1 MRELEIVF
9 DVTHVLSRDYNSKG
23 LEWRLRGDPSNAD
36 EFNESFVVIKKNGV
50 TPPTWDELQHKLKVM
65 QAEYDSKQYQRDRKV
80 EYDKL
85 NQFEMQFDDQR
96 DGTTTWVDAINGIKE
111 KHPKE

>member
-1 MRELEIVF
+1 MKMPNVT
-9 DVTHVLSRDYNSKG
+9 DVLTEKYNDMEWSLSGSPTTEEEFEENFTVLKSNGNPRPKWSAIQTHL
-23 LEWRLRGDPSNAD
+23 
-36 EFNESFVVIKKNGV
+36 
-50 TPPTWDELQHKLKVM
+50 TTM
-65 QAEYDSKQYQRDRKV
+65 QADYDSKQYQRDRKA

-96 DGTTTWVDAINGIKE
+96 DGTTTWVDSINGIKE

>member
-1 MRELEIVF
+1 MIKIIDAIFAIDKNAEVTF
-9 DVTHVLSRDYNSKG
+9 QNDDVDTLKWDSTPIAKD
-23 LEWRLRGDPSNAD
+23 
-36 EFNESFVVIKKNGV
+36 VIIAKQA
-50 TPPTWDELQHKLKVM
+50 EM
-65 QAEYDSKQYQRDRKV
+65 QAEYDSKQYQRDRKA

-111 KHPKE
+111 KYPKE

>member
-1 MRELEIVF
+1 MPNVT
-9 DVTHVLSRDYNSKG
+9 DVLTEKYNDMEWSLSGSPTT
-23 LEWRLRGDPSNAD
+23 EE
-36 EFNESFVVIKKNGV
+36 EFEENFTVIKSNGNPRPKWSV
-50 TPPTWDELQHKLKVM
+50 IQTHLATI
-65 QAEYDSKQYQRDRKV
+65 QAEYDSKQYQRDRKA

-96 DGTTTWVDAINGIKE
+96 DGTTTWVDAINEIKE

>member
-1 MRELEIVF
+1 MIKIIDAIFAIDKNAEVTF
-9 DVTHVLSRDYNSKG
+9 QNDDVDTLKWDSTPIAKD
-23 LEWRLRGDPSNAD
+23 
-36 EFNESFVVIKKNGV
+36 VIIAKQA
-50 TPPTWDELQHKLKVM
+50 EM
-65 QAEYDSKQYQRDRKV
+65 QAEYDSKQYQRDRKA

-111 KHPKE
+111 KYPK

>member
-1 MRELEIVF
+1 MDIEIYEAILAINPNAVIGITDNDF
-9 DVTHVLSRDYNSKG
+9 SKI
-23 LEWRLRGDPSNAD
+23 EWLAGT
-36 EFNESFVVIKKNGV
+36 
-50 TPPTWDELQHKLKVM
+50 TPISKSDIQAKQAELQ
-65 QAEYDSKQYQRDRKV
+65 ADYDSKQYQRDRKA

-96 DGTTTWVDAINGIKE
+96 DGTTTWVDSINGIKE